1 MSLWGVKIKMTDPL
15 LQKFQQEGRNFLEF
29 FKQELGGIRS
39 NRPHPAL
46 LENLWVESYG
56 SRFLLKQLA
65 TIQVSLPNALI
76 VQVWDKNNLANCEKA
91 IQLANLGVN
100 TVIEGNQIRVILP
113 PLSQERREQLFSL
126 VKKKAE
132 ETRVKLR
139 NLRDEIIKEIQK
151 LFQEKKISE
160 DEKFYKKEEL
170 QKIVDKFNEE
180 IEQLVEIKEKEIFQ

>member
-1 MSLWGVKIKMTDPL
+1 MTDPL
-15 LQKFQQEGRNFLEF
+15 LEKFQKEGKNFLSFFQQELT
-29 FKQELGGIRS
+29 GIRS

-56 SRFLLKQLA
+56 ARLLLKQLA
-65 TIQVSLPNALI
+65 TIQVSPPNALI

-91 IQLANLGVN
+91 INLANLGV
-100 TVIEGNQIRVILP
+100 TTSIEGNQIRVVLP
-113 PLSQERREQLFSL
+113 PLSQERRDQFFSL

-139 NLRDEIIKEIQK
+139 NLRDEIIKEIQR

-160 DEKFYKKEEL
+160 DEKFRKKEEL
-170 QKIVDKFNEE
+170 QKIMDKFMEE
-180 IEQLVEIKEKEIFQ
+180 IEKLVEEKRKEIFQ

>member
-1 MSLWGVKIKMTDPL
+1 MTDPL